1 MYYIGEIS
9 ENDLDIQGHPI
20 IELWDGIGYSLS
32 EAKKELKKIGI
43 ANLQIINDKEYYIAK
58 SQGWE

>member
-9 ENDLDIQGHPI
+9 ENDLDIHGHPI